1 MRGETKMNDET
12 SSAIETLREAML
24 NEQATRDFYLDAAGK
39 VLDEKGQEMFK
50 ELAAEE
56 VVHMTIVWKQY
67 ESLKAGQGWTVVAD
81 FDRLGDVDITPLQFK
96 REQMK
101 SAVREST
108 SDLNALVLAAEMEN
122 NSFVYYTE
130 RYSAATEPLAKRLYG
145 GLIKAE
151 RNHFNLVMSNW
162 EALVNTGFWK

>member
-1 MRGETKMNDET
+1 MNDET

-24 NEQATRDFYLDAAGK
+24 NEETTRDFYLDAAGK
-39 VLDEKGQEMFK
+39 VVDEKGQTMFK

-56 VVHMTIVWKQY
+56 VVHMTIVRKQY
-67 ESLKAGQGWTVVAD
+67 ESLKAGQGWTAVAD
-81 FDRLGDVDITPLQFK
+81 FGRLENVDITPLQFK

-101 SAVREST
+101 GAVHEAS
-108 SDLNALVLAAEMEN
+108 SDLDALVLAAEMEN

-130 RYSAATEPLAKRLYG
+130 RYGTTTDPLAKRLYG
-145 GLIKAE
+145 SLVHAE
-151 RNHFNLVMSNW
+151 RSHFNLVMSNW